1 MYSTVKT
8 HYITYLSNIDKYQT
22 SLLPVWIF
30 PFSPDIVQSPATM
43 ITKMLIPVAVTVA
56 YKILKVLTVSQQA
69 IKVTNS
75 DRSDINDNL

>member
-1 MYSTVKT
+1 
-8 HYITYLSNIDKYQT
+8 
-22 SLLPVWIF
+22 
-30 PFSPDIVQSPATM
+30 M

-69 IKVTNS
+69 IKGTNS